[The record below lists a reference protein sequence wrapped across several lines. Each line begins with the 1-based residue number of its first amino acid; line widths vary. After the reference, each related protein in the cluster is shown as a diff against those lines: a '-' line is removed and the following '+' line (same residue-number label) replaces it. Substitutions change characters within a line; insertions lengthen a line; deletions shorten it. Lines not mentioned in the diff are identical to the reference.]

1 MFAFKPGSTSEF
13 YKIENEVKKSDSAFC
28 KFISEIVFFRP
39 AESKEDKKKAALECR
54 LSNFGR

>member
-13 YKIENEVKKSDSAFC
+13 YKIENEAKKNDDAFC
-28 KFISEIVFFRP
+28 KFISEIVFFKPR
-39 AESKEDKKKAALECR
+39 EKKEDKKKAVLECR